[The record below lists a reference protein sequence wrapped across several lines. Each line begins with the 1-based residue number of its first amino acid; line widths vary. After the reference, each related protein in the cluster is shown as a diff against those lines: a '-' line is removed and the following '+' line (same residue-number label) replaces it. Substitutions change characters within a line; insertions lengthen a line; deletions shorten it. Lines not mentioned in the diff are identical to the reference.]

1 MMQRQMTLGDLI
13 NAIESLDRISPNG
26 QEKTVRF
33 DFAYFF
39 PSGISSWRG
48 AYEELALEYSNSGEA
63 LTVSKFIQLLK
74 DAVGQTFTGWKGG
87 EFVMT
92 EYTPIWIS
100 NPGEACYTAVLGIRD
115 EGWIIIIETG
125 YQEY

>member
-13 NAIESLDRISPNG
+13 NAIESLNRQSPNG
-26 QEKTVRF
+26 QEKTVHF

-48 AYEELALEYSNSGEA
+48 AYEELALTYSNSGEA

-74 DAVGQTFTGWKGG
+74 DAVGQTFTGYKGG

-92 EYTPIWIS
+92 ESTPVWVS
-100 NPGEACYTAVLGIRD
+100 NPSEACHTAVFGVRD
-115 EGWIIIIETG
+115 AGWVIVIETG
-125 YQEY
+125 YQ